1 MSICWMCSFGH
12 QYQFGSG
19 IYMLPRCSHCC
30 WYINRF
36 WRLII
41 PTKARCNNAC
51 TLMPLI
57 SKAFSSSLVDKW
69 LCLCPASTKL
79 GHSIILCYSQ
89 YCWNLVYFGKPA
101 ANESYL
107 PVVYAEKWLDF
118 PKSGIPVGFSK
129 VITVI
134 NGGLFLWLTGFP
146 KEWDSPWI
154 FRCDY
159 SMKRYFIGLSK
170 G

>member
-1 MSICWMCSFGH
+1 MAVPMPSF
-12 QYQFGSG
+12 YKT
-19 IYMLPRCSHCC
+19 R
-30 WYINRF
+30 
-36 WRLII
+36 
-41 PTKARCNNAC
+41 
-51 TLMPLI
+51 
-57 SKAFSSSLVDKW
+57 SLNHIV
-69 LCLCPASTKL
+69 LFP
-79 GHSIILCYSQ
+79 IL
-89 YCWNLVYFGKPA
+89 LKPGLLLKTA
-101 ANESYL
+101 ATESYL

-118 PKSGIPVGFSK
+118 PESGIPVGFTE

-134 NGGLFLWLTGFP
+134 NGGLFLWLAGFP